1 MTTTTYSRTDGA
13 TITDLWRMSALE
25 VAEAIRTKQ
34 TSSREVI
41 EAHLRRID
49 EVNPSINAVV
59 VVLGEQALEAAKA
72 ADRVV
77 AGGGD
82 LLPFHGCRLRS
93 KRASISP
100 VPQPPWG

>member
-1 MTTTTYSRTDGA
+1 MTTTNYSRTDGT

-59 VVLGEQALEAAKA
+59 VVLGEQALEAAKS
-72 ADRVV
+72 
-77 AGGGD
+77 G
-82 LLPFHGCRLRS
+82 
-93 KRASISP
+93 
-100 VPQPPWG
+100 